1 MRPTLEAIFTIK
13 HEESIMKA
21 INTSTRFTVAAIC
34 GSFALGLATAA
45 SANDTRSITVKFAD
59 LDVSTQQGADELYSR
74 IAKAAKTVCTLVG
87 SPSIFGSRDDSCV
100 NKAIADAVT
109 KVNQKE
115 LYSVYNRHN
124 TPPLTPTLLSQT
136 R

>member
-1 MRPTLEAIFTIK
+1 MRRTLEVIFTVK
-13 HEESIMKA
+13 HEEIIMKA
-21 INTSTRFTVAAIC
+21 INTSSRFAVAAIC
-34 GSFALGLATAA
+34 GSLALGLATAA

-59 LDVSTQQGADELYSR
+59 LDVSTQQGANELYGR
-74 IAKAAKTVCTLVG
+74 IAKAAKSVCTLVG
-87 SPSIFGSRDDSCV
+87 SSSIFGSRDERCV
-100 NKAIADAVT
+100 HKAIADAVT

-115 LYSVYNRHN
+115 LYTVYNRHN